1 MHNVNGKLLTTYDN
15 TLGVM
20 FYSHPEMY
28 IYGTAENIGRLCY
41 ALNES
46 IVVYTDLK
54 LYSGGNVIA
63 PESLAYEVW
72 CGMIAAHGNKRGRKP
87 ACSVYLK
94 DSVTGEVVKHF
105 RYGGGIEN

>member
-1 MHNVNGKLLTTYDN
+1 MDNVNGKLLTTFDN

-20 FYSHPEMY
+20 FYNHPDRHVF
-28 IYGTAENIGRLCY
+28 GTAENIGYLCY
-41 ALNES
+41 ALGES

-72 CGMIAAHGNKRGRKP
+72 SGMMAAHGNKRGRKP
-87 ACSVYLK
+87 TCGVYLV